1 MYDQALAQRIR
12 ELLHA
17 EPNVTEM
24 RMFGGL
30 AFLVNGNM
38 SVSAS
43 GHGGLL
49 LHVDPGDTDALV
61 AEPHVQPA
69 VMRGRVMQGWLRVDE
84 GGVQSAAQLEHWVMR
99 GVAYARSLPAKP
111 LSGHS

>member
-12 ELLHA
+12 KLLHA

-43 GHGGLL
+43 GHGGML
-49 LHVDPGDTDALV
+49 LHVNPGDTAALV

-69 VMRGRVMQGWLRVDE
+69 VMRGRVMRGWLRVDE

-99 GVAYARSLPAKP
+99 GVAYARSLPTKQ